1 MIDPRVFAFE
11 MTVLRDRFGRRDMTD
26 ETIARY
32 LDYLGPLMT
41 TEEFKVAAREVFNR
55 DTFWP
60 SPQRFLD
67 AIRGDPKRLAEEA
80 WTAMLEHA
88 KRGEYPALDALPEA
102 TRAALKAVPLRE
114 IMYADTDIKLARLKR
129 EFVDAHQHA
138 VAPSA
143 GPLALPAA
151 PVEPDTDVQGRLLES
166 VGL

>member
-41 TEEFKVAAREVFNR
+41 TEEFKAAAREVFNR

-80 WTAMLEHA
+80 WAAMLEHA
-88 KRGEYPALDALPEA
+88 KRGEYPALETLPEV

-114 IMYADTDIKLARLKR
+114 IMYADSDIKLARLKR
-129 EFVDAHQHA
+129 EFTEAHQHA
-138 VAPSA
+138 AGAQV
-143 GPLALPAA
+143 GPLALPSA
-151 PVEPDTDVQGRLLES
+151 PELAS
-166 VGL
+166 

>member
-41 TEEFKVAAREVFNR
+41 TEEFKAAAREIFNR

-88 KRGEYPALDALPEA
+88 KRGEYPALETLPEA
-102 TRAALKAVPLRE
+102 TRAALRVVPLRE
-114 IMYADTDIKLARLKR
+114 IMYADSDIKLARLKR
-129 EFVDAHQHA
+129 EFTEAHQHA
-138 VAPSA
+138 AGVQV

-151 PVEPDTDVQGRLLES
+151 PELAS
-166 VGL
+166 

>member
-1 MIDPRVFAFE
+1 MIDRKVFAFE

-41 TEEFKVAAREVFNR
+41 TEEFKAAAREVFNR

-80 WTAMLEHA
+80 WMAVLDHA
-88 KRGEYPALDALPEA
+88 KRGEYPPLDTLPEA

-114 IMYADTDIKLARLKR
+114 VMYADSDIKLARLKR
-129 EFVDAHQHA
+129 EFTEAHQHA
-138 VAPSA
+138 AGAQA
-143 GPLALPAA
+143 GPLALPSASEL
-151 PVEPDTDVQGRLLES
+151 VS
-166 VGL
+166 

>member
-32 LDYLGPLMT
+32 LDFLDPLMT
-41 TEEFKVAAREVFNR
+41 TEEFKAAAREVFNR

-67 AIRGDPKRLAEEA
+67 AVRGDPKRLAEEA

-88 KRGEYPALDALPEA
+88 KRGDE
-102 TRAALKAVPLRE
+102 
-114 IMYADTDIKLARLKR
+114 
-129 EFVDAHQHA
+129 
-138 VAPSA
+138 
-143 GPLALPAA
+143 G
-151 PVEPDTDVQGRLLES
+151 LE
-166 VGL
+166 